1 MKQEDLYI
9 AKEKRFKNGKTKM
22 REYAYPMTIPS
33 KSKTRTE
40 GTGKKKRLFGKIKRN
55 SLARTRETLIELVE
69 NNEDAFVSFITLTYK
84 EDVEDI
90 DRAYKDLGNYIKACK
105 RKMNKDG
112 QELYYIAV
120 PEIQNKRAKHYG
132 KYVIHFHLIT
142 NIPIGSKLIPKREKK
157 KIKGADFKGIKTI
170 EYYDLEGWKQGFS
183 VALPIVK
190 QGEFELSKY
199 LLKYLYKDLDDRFY
213 GRQKILH
220 SNNLKVPEFEYYNEK
235 KDIEGIK
242 ERNARN
248 LKEVFSMAE
257 WETVT
262 PFVDYVYK
270 SKHDDE
276 W

>member
-132 KYVIHFHLIT
+132 K
-142 NIPIGSKLIPKREKK
+142 
-157 KIKGADFKGIKTI
+157 
-170 EYYDLEGWKQGFS
+170 
-183 VALPIVK
+183 
-190 QGEFELSKY
+190 
-199 LLKYLYKDLDDRFY
+199 
-213 GRQKILH
+213 
-220 SNNLKVPEFEYYNEK
+220 
-235 KDIEGIK
+235 
-242 ERNARN
+242 
-248 LKEVFSMAE
+248 
-257 WETVT
+257 
-262 PFVDYVYK
+262 
-270 SKHDDE
+270 
-276 W
+276 

>member
-9 AKEKRFKNGKTKM
+9 AKVKQFKNGKTKM
-22 REYAYPMTIPS
+22 REYAQPMMIPK
-33 KSKTRTE
+33 KSKTRNE
-40 GTGKKKRLFGKIKRN
+40 GTGKKKREFGKIKRN

-90 DRAYKDLGNYIKACK
+90 DRAYKDLGNYLKASK
-105 RKMNKDG
+105 REMKKQK
-112 QELYYIAV
+112 QELFYIAV
-120 PEIQNKRAKHYG
+120 PEIQNKRAKRTG

-142 NIPIGSKLIPKREKK
+142 NIPIDSNLIPKRPK
-157 KIKGADFKGIKTI
+157 KTI
-170 EYYDLEGWKQGFS
+170 EGPDHKGTTTIEHYDLKGWKQGFS
-183 VALPIVK
+183 FALPIIH

-235 KDIEGIK
+235 EDVEGIK
-242 ERNARN
+242 KRNAQN
-248 LKEVFSMAE
+248 LKEVFSMAD
-257 WETVT
+257 WETET
-262 PFVDYVYK
+262 PFVEYVFRG
-270 SKHDDE
+270 
-276 W
+276 